1 MNNISLKSIKYE
13 SIKAIINAISEADR
27 ISRAEISEKT
37 DLSLVT
43 VGKIADALLE
53 RNVVTQIKEV
63 RSQAGRRAGLLSIN
77 PERFALILDFTR
89 YQFRCAILNLR
100 LETLEKFNFEY
111 RSSSTFEENVQAF
124 LAETIANVR
133 RSYNLELN
141 CIGVGVAVPGPYD
154 ASADRV
160 LTSRVPELADL
171 PLGEIVRR
179 AFRRLPV
186 VIDSHINAA
195 ARSNIRH
202 VEEFEEKNIVYW
214 YVSDHYVCGVYVVNG
229 NLILGKNGHACDLGS
244 VRQLTG
250 CTVEKKIAECKDQ
263 DEVSNILALSLYN
276 LIQALHP
283 HAIILDFCFPF
294 DCDGIIPRLNDAL
307 QMQYGMKTEDIPE
320 LRRAWCKSHNSHRG
334 LTMSLRELWLNAI
347 VYGPSENFD

>member
-1 MNNISLKSIKYE
+1 MTNISLKSIKYE
-13 SIKAIINAISEADR
+13 SIKAIINSISEADR

-53 RNVVTQIKEV
+53 RNVVTQIKEI
-63 RSQAGRRAGLLSIN
+63 RSQAGRRAGLLSVN

-100 LETLEKFNFEY
+100 LDTLDKFTFAY
-111 RSSSTFEENVQAF
+111 RLNASFEENVQAF
-124 LAETIANVR
+124 LAETSANVR
-133 RSYNLELN
+133 RTYDVEQN

-154 ASADRV
+154 ASTDRV
-160 LTSRVPELADL
+160 LTSRVPELGEV

-179 AFRRLPV
+179 HFRDLPV

-202 VEEFEEKNIVYW
+202 VENYEQKNIVYW
-214 YVSDHYVCGVYVVNG
+214 YVSDHFVCGVYVVAG

-250 CTVEKKIAECKDQ
+250 CTLEKKIADAKDQ
-263 DEVSNILALSLYN
+263 DEVTDILSLSVYN
-276 LIQALHP
+276 LIMALNP
-283 HAIILDFCFPF
+283 HVIILDFAFPF
-294 DCDGIIPRLNDAL
+294 DCDTIIPSLNDVL
-307 QMQYGMKTEDIPE
+307 RMQYGMKPEDMPE

-334 LTMSLRELWLNAI
+334 LTMSLRELWLNEI
-347 VYGPSENFD
+347 VYGPSEGSF